1 MAKGSLGGQCTS
13 LSNPTPDDA
22 WTGSAKR
29 NYLGTNTKATSRAA
43 YVFDTIEL
51 DPKWLLNVGVRYD
64 TFDTVANTNAAAGR
78 TKIMT
83 TASSSTGR
91 PAWSGSRWTTA
102 ASTPPTPPRPHR
114 PAAWS
119 AKVPM
124 ATHCLPVPPPAT

>member
-1 MAKGSLGGQCTS
+1 
-13 LSNPTPDDA
+13 PDDA

-78 TKIMT
+78 TKIKDDSQFFNWQ
-83 TASSSTGR
+83 AGLVWK
-91 PAWSGSRWTTA
+91 PLDNGSIYT
-102 ASTPPTPPRPHR
+102 SY
-114 PAAWS
+114 
-119 AKVPM
+119 
-124 ATHCLPVPPPAT
+124 AT